1 MLGGIV
7 SIQAMQRRLG
17 SLESERTGLET
28 RLDEWQATMTSL
40 QKELTDLKAKR
51 ERINK
56 QVKIDG

>member
-1 MLGGIV
+1 M

>member
-1 MLGGIV
+1 
-7 SIQAMQRRLG
+7 MQRRLG

-28 RLDEWQATMTSL
+28 RLDERQATMTSL

-56 QVKIDG
+56 QVKIDV